1 MSTVAS
7 LQTELETLRADVS
20 RYVHALHRITEVLA
34 PGPCDNCTCRGCR
47 KEMEDVYRIAMQ
59 ATGQESSS
67 RPPEEIE
74 LLRAIYVLSNNYTH
88 GK

>member
-1 MSTVAS
+1 
-7 LQTELETLRADVS
+7 
-20 RYVHALHRITEVLA
+20 
-34 PGPCDNCTCRGCR
+34 
-47 KEMEDVYRIAMQ
+47 MEDVYRIAMQ